1 MRENVAHPRRSSAKK
16 RRASTKHATTRQTKP
31 MPPDTEVQHAVP
43 TGGGGSLRRA
53 MREALRRVRPEDS
66 AGDHAHPIDRQQP
79 GSPCATYTLVE
90 DAAQPDG
97 ARDDHQACHYQVGD
111 LDPAKAAVGEHAPR
125 VPGQVEPVPGQRL
138 GQRHRDIERA
148 RATPYPSRL
157 FVTRVAGSQA
167 GALVVA
173 AVIV

>member
-1 MRENVAHPRRSSAKK
+1 
-16 RRASTKHATTRQTKP
+16 

-53 MREALRRVRPEDS
+53 TREALRRVRSEDS

-79 GSPCATYTLVE
+79 GSTCATYTLVE

-97 ARDDHQACHYQVGD
+97 ARNDHQACHYQVGD

-138 GQRHRDIERA
+138 GQRESVSFTGDSRNLEHNGALGNEGRINRKGRLRRLFSCKTV
-148 RATPYPSRL
+148 RATI
-157 FVTRVAGSQA
+157 A
-167 GALVVA
+167 
-173 AVIV
+173 